1 MEIQHFYDTIIEIK
15 HDIMIVSGIINIRSA
30 ESEESL
36 SGAREDLGDRTY
48 SLRVG
53 PFLILDGD
61 FMGKQIN

>member
-36 SGAREDLGDRTY
+36 SGAREDPGEGLTH
-48 SLRVG
+48 
-53 PFLILDGD
+53 
-61 FMGKQIN
+61 

>member
-36 SGAREDLGDRTY
+36 SGAREDPGDRTY
-48 SLRVG
+48 QKGRSY
-53 PFLILDGD
+53 FIT
-61 FMGKQIN
+61 

>member
-36 SGAREDLGDRTY
+36 SGAREDSGDRTY
-48 SLRVG
+48 QKGRSYFITYLY
-53 PFLILDGD
+53 
-61 FMGKQIN
+61 INQE

>member
-36 SGAREDLGDRTY
+36 SGGPGGPGRRTY
-48 SLRVG
+48 S
-53 PFLILDGD
+53 
-61 FMGKQIN
+61 